1 MDANLSGHKI
11 KNKVI
16 NAGNMLSPRLSDQLL
31 FEKTSPGHCLPKY
44 MSTHQRAFLAESNR
58 RIFRRLDSFPLHGD
72 AKRKFEILR
81 DATLYDSTKYAS
93 RLRRDEMQFLD
104 AMDRQIDVCQ
114 NELGAHVFVRLVDDT
129 RTTPP
134 GGVHARNFAYY
145 AACARADESD
155 IDCFSSGI
163 DDVAR
168 YWNKRAARACIQ
180 YVREAYRFEQII
192 KYALSNVE

>member
-1 MDANLSGHKI
+1 MRISQSLADH
-11 KNKVI
+11 
-16 NAGNMLSPRLSDQLL
+16 LL
-31 FEKTSPGHCLPKY
+31 FEKTTPGHCLPKY

-58 RIFRRLDSFPLHGD
+58 RIFRRLDSFPLSGD
-72 AKRKFEILR
+72 AKRKFDILR
-81 DATLYDSTKYAS
+81 DATLYDSTKYAV
-93 RLRRDEMQFLD
+93 RLRRDEVQFLD

-114 NELGAHVFVRLVDDT
+114 NELGAHVFVRLIDDA

-180 YVREAYRFEQII
+180 YVRDAYRFEQIV
-192 KYALSNVE
+192 KYALTNVE

>member
-1 MDANLSGHKI
+1 MHITQS
-11 KNKVI
+11 
-16 NAGNMLSPRLSDQLL
+16 LSDRLL
-31 FEKTSPGHCLPKY
+31 FEKTLPGHCLPKY

-58 RIFRRLDSFPLHGD
+58 RVFRRLDSFPLSGD
-72 AKRKFEILR
+72 AKRKFDTLR
-81 DATLYDSTKYAS
+81 DATLYDSTKYAI
-93 RLRRDEMQFLD
+93 RLHRDEIQFLD

-114 NELGAHVFVRLVDDT
+114 NELGAHVFVRLVDDI
-129 RTTPP
+129 RSTPP

-168 YWNKRAARACIQ
+168 FWNKRAARSCIQ
-180 YVREAYRFEQII
+180 YIRDAYRFEQII
-192 KYALSNVE
+192 KYALTNVE